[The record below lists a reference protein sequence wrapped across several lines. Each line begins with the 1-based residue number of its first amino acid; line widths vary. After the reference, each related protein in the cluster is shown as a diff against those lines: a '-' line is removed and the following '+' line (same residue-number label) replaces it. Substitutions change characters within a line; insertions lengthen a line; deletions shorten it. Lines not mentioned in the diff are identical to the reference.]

1 MQRSADFTLSELLSG
16 FLDFMVT
23 FDYKKNCFD
32 VPMGRIT
39 PKKEIKRP
47 IFNIDIDSDNNPYNH
62 PYYIIDPFDVNHNP
76 GKPLKFKSK
85 LFPKY

>member
-1 MQRSADFTLSELLSG
+1 MVNAPSLPLREKYELE
-16 FLDFMVT
+16 M
-23 FDYKKNCFD
+23 
-32 VPMGRIT
+32 
-39 PKKEIKRP
+39 KKEIKRP